1 MLTTITETTQLVLL
15 RDTMLSLLRQTG
27 ELLTKGSLWQVQ
39 ITLFH
44 VRQMQTTLFHV
55 QKMQITCIH
64 RSQIEK
70 ALSKNSFVDILLVE
84 CAIME
89 ITANSYMVRETKGNQ
104 EPMKWHSFIDVETI
118 IKILLYYP
126 CYCGLSFLRI
136 DILVS

>member
-1 MLTTITETTQLVLL
+1 MLTTITETTQLLL
-15 RDTMLSLLRQTG
+15 RDTMLSLRRQTG

-39 ITLFH
+39 ITLFR
-44 VRQMQTTLFHV
+44 VRQMQITLFHL

-70 ALSKNSFVDILLVE
+70 AISKNNFVDILLVE
-84 CAIME
+84 GAILE

-104 EPMKWHSFIDVETI
+104 EPMKWHSFIDVETK

-126 CYCGLSFLRI
+126 CYCGLSFLRM
-136 DILVS
+136 DILAS